1 MSAQTLVRVRMQSA
15 YQHSEFALQVSNL
28 NLVLDKHQIL
38 QNISFDVTEGQ
49 FIGLLGPNG
58 CGKTTT
64 IGMILG
70 LLKPSKGE
78 VLINGKNIETNK
90 ISLLHKMNFI
100 SPYIELPKKLKVKQN
115 LIVYGKLYN
124 VDDLE
129 NRIDYLSDK
138 LRLSDLLD
146 KITGELSSGQK
157 NRVSL
162 AKALINDPTVLL
174 LDEPTAS
181 LDPETG
187 DFVRTFLENYK
198 KEKKISVLLA
208 SHNMDEVKRLCSSV
222 LMMKDGIIVDRG
234 TPKDLILKHGR
245 KNLEEVFLE
254 IARNKR

>member
-1 MSAQTLVRVRMQSA
+1 MTNSIEVKNLSKKYKSKNAVTNINFKI
-15 YQHSEFALQVSNL
+15 SENEIV
-28 NLVLDKHQIL
+28 
-38 QNISFDVTEGQ
+38 
-49 FIGLLGPNG
+49 GLLGPNG

-70 LLKPSKGE
+70 LLKPTNGQ
-78 VLINGKNIETNK
+78 VLINGKSIETNK

-115 LIVYGKLYN
+115 LVVYGKLYN
-124 VDDLE
+124 VDQLE
-129 NRIDYLSDK
+129 NRINYLSDK

-187 DFVRTFLENYK
+187 DFIRTFLENYK

-208 SHNMDEVKRLCSSV
+208 SHNMDEVKRLCSFV

-234 TPKDLILKHGR
+234 TPDDLISKHGR

-254 IARNKR
+254 IARNTK

>member
-1 MSAQTLVRVRMQSA
+1 MKKGFRILKFKKDKPIF
-15 YQHSEFALQVSNL
+15 EIKDVS
-28 NLVLDKHQIL
+28 K
-38 QNISFDVTEGQ
+38 SFDGRPILKKLSLKVYPGECVGV
-49 FIGLLGPNG
+49 LGPNG

-70 LLKPSKGE
+70 LLKPTNGQ

-124 VDDLE
+124 VDQLE
-129 NRIDYLSDK
+129 NRINYLSDK

-234 TPKDLILKHGR
+234 TPNDLILKHGR

-254 IARNKR
+254 IARNTK